1 MKTLFNLTLGLF
13 LLVFTATC
21 SSTSEKTITVTGTV
35 EEQGITSYQYGTH
48 TISGDGKFY
57 ALKSETIDLD
67 QYIGETVT
75 IKGEKIAG
83 YPVDGGPEY
92 LMVLEIE

>member
-1 MKTLFNLTLGLF
+1 MKILFNLTLGLF

-67 QYIGETVT
+67 QYIGETVS
-75 IKGEKIAG
+75 IKGENIAG